1 MNNVYFG
8 KLNIPKKMVSTRRRR
23 YNDPPEP
30 FKLDKRRKIR
40 EKLNKIEDVDTCQVK
55 LWVCS
60 VCSPYI
66 CRINLHWV

>member
-1 MNNVYFG
+1 
-8 KLNIPKKMVSTRRRR
+8 MVSTRRRR

-66 CRINLHWV
+66 CRIKNIFSIGYDF